1 MLNFARYSSHPGNS
15 VTRKRRQGTAPQ
27 MFREV
32 RQCSGMTG
40 LLVLEARLKQDRRAR
55 RSAFRGLRPT
65 TGNTLERAVYVHGT
79 NS

>member
-55 RSAFRGLRPT
+55 R
-65 TGNTLERAVYVHGT
+65 
-79 NS
+79 